1 MAFYL
6 TQTPFK
12 TKLNTITMEKNK
24 ILTLLAFLL
33 CLIFVNIDPQP
44 KQKNLAD
51 AKSGTKKMSPPK
63 NQEKPMISFGSFI
76 FF

>member
-1 MAFYL
+1 
-6 TQTPFK
+6 
-12 TKLNTITMEKNK
+12 MEKNK

-33 CLIFVNIDPQP
+33 CLIFVNIDTKP

-51 AKSGTKKMSPPK
+51 AKLNTKKISSPK